1 MSGSALSSAKRRRA
15 NNVTNSPLFQTP
27 GSKESEITSDAS
39 PARPEVNSN
48 RPMSLQQALQ
58 LLNNRI
64 LQMEKKLDQSKTDSS
79 NAASSS
85 SSAPLDVSS
94 IEAIVKK
101 VTETQVF
108 EEFNH
113 RYEVLASEILNLK
126 HIVMKLQSYTLD
138 INKTLVEERIQI
150 LSDIPEKQG
159 VSLIEVKDDLNLR
172 RDIEEM
178 VQNSELDLQQSQE
191 IAQVLETSE
200 IKELLVEQ
208 MTETS
213 EELPMPHDASTEI
226 QENEN
231 IEVSMEKENVEVSTV
246 EEEAKEE

>member
-1 MSGSALSSAKRRRA
+1 MSNSALSSAKRRRA

-39 PARPEVNSN
+39 PARPEVNAN

-58 LLNNRI
+58 LLNSRI
-64 LQMEKKLDQSKTDSS
+64 LQMEKKLEQSKTDSS
-79 NAASSS
+79 DVSS

-172 RDIEEM
+172 HDIEEM

-200 IKELLVEQ
+200 IKELLIEQ
-208 MTETS
+208 MTETN
-213 EELPMPHDASTEI
+213 EELPMPQDASNEA

-231 IEVSMEKENVEVSTV
+231 VEVSIESENVDVSTV

>member
-1 MSGSALSSAKRRRA
+1 
-15 NNVTNSPLFQTP
+15 
-27 GSKESEITSDAS
+27 
-39 PARPEVNSN
+39 
-48 RPMSLQQALQ
+48 
-58 LLNNRI
+58 
-64 LQMEKKLDQSKTDSS
+64 
-79 NAASSS
+79 
-85 SSAPLDVSS
+85 
-94 IEAIVKK
+94 
-101 VTETQVF
+101 
-108 EEFNH
+108 
-113 RYEVLASEILNLK
+113 
-126 HIVMKLQSYTLD
+126 MKLQSYTLD

-231 IEVSMEKENVEVSTV
+231 IEVSMEEENVEVSTV